1 MKFGSGILLLEIS
14 MRSCKPSPWRLRT
27 LSGVLIGWAC
37 LAGNAAWADPIH
49 PRWVGVWFT
58 ETKQRLGVSESQF
71 NPGTDKCK
79 WVGTRPAKP
88 TSCVAFYEGSISKA
102 QVAGQLQQAEK
113 SALELAQ
120 KQSLPAAD
128 LQSIKDDF
136 KRNRQVLDK
145 MPAQVF
151 RVVKTTAPEDQAGAG
166 PCADYFFIDQHQ
178 VYSVMAC
185 DASPD
190 AFSIKSYKKE

>member
-1 MKFGSGILLLEIS
+1 
-14 MRSCKPSPWRLRT
+14 MRSGLQSPWRLRA
-27 LSGVLIGWAC
+27 LRGVLIGWAC
-37 LAGNAAWADPIH
+37 LAGSAAWADPIH
-49 PRWVGVWFT
+49 PRWIGVWYT

-79 WVGTRPAKP
+79 WVGTRPTKP
-88 TSCVAFYEGSISKA
+88 SSCVAFYDGSVSKA
-102 QVAGQLQQAEK
+102 QVTGQLQQAEK
-113 SALELAQ
+113 AALELAQ

-145 MPAQVF
+145 MPPNVF
-151 RVVKTTAPEDQAGAG
+151 RVIKTMLPDEPAGAS
-166 PCADYFFIDQHQ
+166 PCVDFFFIDQHQ

-185 DASPD
+185 DAAPD
-190 AFSIKSYKKE
+190 AFSIKAYKKD